1 MPVRRRTFLGL
12 GAAGAA
18 ALSAALTTALLS
30 TAGVVMALSPASAAP
45 TGTGDT
51 RQAEFQQVT
60 LARGV
65 AEMGEPMSLAVL
77 PDRWVLHT
85 SRDGTLRVT
94 DPAGATNVAARLN
107 VYRHDEQGLQGV
119 AVDPDFTT
127 NRFVYLYYSPALD
140 TPPGD
145 APNQGSDADFEA
157 WQGVNRLSR
166 FTLNADHTLDTGSE
180 VTVLDVPT
188 DRGICCHAGGDID
201 FDATGNLYLTT
212 GDNTNPFASD
222 GYTPIDERSNRNPAY
237 DAQRSAGNTNDL
249 RGKLLRISVNDDGS
263 YDIPEGNLFAPG
275 TPNTRPEIY
284 AMGFRN
290 PFRMS
295 VDRETGAVYVGDYG
309 PDAGT
314 SSPTRGPG
322 GMVEFARVTEP
333 GNFGWPYCV
342 GDNRPYVD
350 YDFATGASGATF
362 DCSAPRNDSPNNT
375 GQTTLPPARPGW
387 ISYDGGSFPAFG
399 NGAESPMAG
408 PVYHYDPQLNSSVK
422 FPQEYDGDFFAL
434 EYGRRW
440 IKNIDI
446 REDGGP
452 GDVSDIPWSGTQPM
466 DAAFGPDGALYV
478 LDYGTGWYAGDENSA
493 LYRIE
498 NVSGGLAPIAEATAD
513 PTSGRAPLDVAFS
526 AEGSVDPDGDTLRY
540 TWDFG
545 DGGSATGADPSHTYT
560 QNGEYTATLTVEDA
574 TGLTATAS
582 VRITVGN
589 TAPDVTIELPAD
601 GQIVDFGD
609 AVPYEI
615 TVTDPEDGAI
625 DCSQVTLTFIV
636 GHDSH
641 GHPQTSATGCSGTLQ
656 THADGEHDAN
666 ANIFG
671 VWDAEYTDAGGLTTH
686 DQHVSQTSQRQAE
699 HFGAQH
705 GVEIASH
712 TNAHGGR
719 TVGYVDNGDWIAFE
733 PYVLADATEFTARIS
748 SGGAG
753 GTIEVRAGSPTGD
766 LLGSV
771 DVPNTG
777 GWDTFQDVT
786 TSLSGPPAGTTSLH
800 LVFTGPTG
808 SGYLFDVDD
817 FTFGTGDLA
826 AGDRRE

>member
-1 MPVRRRTFLGL
+1 MYRRCKRLL
-12 GAAGAA
+12 
-18 ALSAALTTALLS
+18 AALTGSLLATAGAVTVLS
-30 TAGVVMALSPASAAP
+30 TASAEPA
-45 TGTGDT
+45 GTVDT
-51 RQAEFQQVT
+51 LQAEFQQVT
-60 LARGV
+60 LAKGI

-85 SRDGTLRVT
+85 SRDGTLR
-94 DPAGATNVAARLN
+94 ATNPEGTTSVAARLN
-107 VYRHDEQGLQGV
+107 VYAHDEQGLQGV
-119 AVDPDFTT
+119 AADPDFAT
-127 NRFVYLYYSPALD
+127 NRFVYLYYSPALN

-145 APNQGSDADFEA
+145 APNEGSAADFEA
-157 WQGVNRLSR
+157 WKGVNRLSR
-166 FTLNADHTLDTGSE
+166 FTLNEDHTLDLGSE

-201 FDATGNLYLTT
+201 FDAEGNLYLTT
-212 GDNTNPFASD
+212 GDNSNPFASD

-263 YDIPEGNLFAPG
+263 YDIPEGNLFEPG
-275 TPNTRPEIY
+275 TPDTRPEIY

-295 VDRETGAVYVGDYG
+295 VDKETGVVYVGDYG

-314 SSPTRGPG
+314 SNPARGPG

-342 GDNRPYVD
+342 GDNRPYID
-350 YDFATGASGATF
+350 YNFATGGSGSAF
-362 DCSAPRNDSPNNT
+362 NCSAPTNNSPRNT
-375 GQTTLPPARPGW
+375 GQTSLPPAQPGW

-422 FPQEYDGDFFAL
+422 FPQEYDGDFFAM
-434 EYGRRW
+434 EFGRRW

-446 REDGGP
+446 GEDGSP
-452 GDVSDIPWSGTQPM
+452 GAIGDIPWSGTQLM

-478 LDYGTGWYAGDENSA
+478 LDYGTGWYAGDQNSA

-498 NVSGGLAPIAEATAD
+498 NVSGGLSPIAEASAD
-513 PTSGRAPLDVAFS
+513 PTSGVAPLEVAFS
-526 AEGSVDPDGDTLRY
+526 AEGSTDPDGDALTY
-540 TWDFG
+540 AWDFG
-545 DGGSATGADPSHTYT
+545 DGGSSTEANPTHTYT
-560 QNGEYTATLTVEDA
+560 ENGEYTATLTVTDA
-574 TGLTATAS
+574 TGLTATADAH
-582 VRITVGN
+582 ITVGN
-589 TAPDVTIELPAD
+589 TAPEVTIELPAD

-615 TVTDPEDGAI
+615 TVTDPEDGEI
-625 DCSQVTLTFIV
+625 DCSKVTLNFIV

-656 THADGEHDAN
+656 THADGEHDPN

-671 VWDAEYTDAGGLTTH
+671 VLDAEYTDAGGLTTH
-686 DQHVSQTSQRQAE
+686 DQHVTQTSQRQAE
-699 HFGAQH
+699 HFGTQN
-705 GVEIASH
+705 GVGIVSH
-712 TNAHGGR
+712 TGAHGGR
-719 TVGYVDNGDWIAFE
+719 TVGNVDAGDWIAFE
-733 PYVLADATEFTARIS
+733 PYVLADATEFTARVS

-777 GWDTFQDVT
+777 GWESFQNVT
-786 TSLSGPPAGTTSLH
+786 TALSGAPAGTTTLH

-808 SGYLFDVDD
+808 GANLLDVDD
-817 FTFGTGDLA
+817 FTFATGDPA